1 LHGGGPV
8 HAGVRNVGH
17 FPGVSRFHHA
27 AHFRRGFRGSGVYA
41 YYGDYSCWRWLP
53 SRWGYVRVWVC

>member
-1 LHGGGPV
+1 
-8 HAGVRNVGH
+8 
-17 FPGVSRFHHA
+17 
-27 AHFRRGFRGSGVYA
+27 VYA